1 MSELITEDDAV
12 RRYPQLKE
20 LVTIRKAGWTF
31 RHIEDEARRLVGIA
45 ASMSRKQY
53 TDGLFIFD
61 STNVSAVR
69 LLADE
74 YGGGCVWKKSGAELQ
89 EVVTDL
95 LRLPEPGQSGAP
107 TLVTKSRLLWTP

>member
-1 MSELITEDDAV
+1 MSELITEADALREYPELQQLVDVRRAGWNFRVIEDDA
-12 RRYPQLKE
+12 
-20 LVTIRKAGWTF
+20 
-31 RHIEDEARRLVGIA
+31 HRLTGLA

-53 TDGLFIFD
+53 TDALFILD

-74 YGGGCVWKKSGAELQ
+74 YGGGCVWKKSGVDLQ
-89 EVVTDL
+89 EIVTDL
-95 LRLPEPGQSGAP
+95 LGLPEPGQSGAP

>member
-1 MSELITEDDAV
+1 MNAPITEADALLRYPELQQLVDV
-12 RRYPQLKE
+12 RR
-20 LVTIRKAGWTF
+20 AGWNF
-31 RHIEDEARRLVGIA
+31 RVIEDGEHRLIGLA

-53 TDGLFIFD
+53 TDGLFIFG
-61 STNVSAVR
+61 SASVSAVR

-74 YGGGCVWKKSGAELQ
+74 YGGGCVWKKSGADLQ

-95 LRLPEPGQSGAP
+95 LGLPEPGESGAP